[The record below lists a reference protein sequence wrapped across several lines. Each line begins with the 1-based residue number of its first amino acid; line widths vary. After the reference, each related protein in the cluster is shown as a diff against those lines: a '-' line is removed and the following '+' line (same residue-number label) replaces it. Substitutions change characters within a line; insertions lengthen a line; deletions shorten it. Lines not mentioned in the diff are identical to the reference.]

1 VSVVNMVPHLVFLGV
16 EKVWKGVEKTY
27 TETSTP
33 PPLYRGC
40 GVWW

>member
-1 VSVVNMVPHLVFLGV
+1 MAVNIIPHPVFLGV
-16 EKVWKGVEKTY
+16 EKVWKGVVKTY